1 MKKLLFLFLA
11 LSTFACKTEPQMPE
25 NFDYGSIENSV
36 YTNNYFNMRF
46 PFDESWDVQSKD
58 EIQNI
63 MDSGEDIITDDRIK
77 RAIKASEVN
86 TANLFVA
93 YFYELGSVF
102 TYNPSIIIVAENIK
116 MFPQV
121 TRGSDYLVEAKKIL
135 KGTSLGYEFEM
146 GTEPKI
152 IDGKS
157 FDIMNVTG
165 NYMGNQFSQKYMST
179 ITKGFSLSFILSYN
193 SDDQLNQLM
202 EAINKMSF
210 TDGKSKKKN

>member
-1 MKKLLFLFLA
+1 MKKLLLLFLV
-11 LSTFACKTEPQMPE
+11 LSTIACKTESKMPE
-25 NFDYGSIENSV
+25 NFDYGSIENGI

-46 PFDESWDVQSKD
+46 PFDESWDIQSKD

-63 MDSGEDIITDDRIK
+63 MESGENIITDDRVK

-93 YFYELGSVF
+93 YFYELGSVI
-102 TYNPSIIIVAENIK
+102 TYNPSIIIVAENTK
-116 MFPQV
+116 MFPEV
-121 TRGSDYLVEAKKIL
+121 TRGRDYLVEAQKIL

-146 GTEPKI
+146 GTEPEN

-165 NYMGNQFSQKYMST
+165 NYMGNQFSQKYMTT
-179 ITKGFSLSFILSYN
+179 ISNGFSLSLILSYN